1 MGTDL
6 SCNPAIVHKTGTDL
20 SCNPAWFSLRDF
32 PKNKKC
38 ILQNTKKEYN
48 SSMFTRK
55 TKIVCSIGPACD
67 NDETIRKMIR
77 AGMNIA
83 RFNFSHGSY
92 EWHKTAMERVRRISE
107 EIDIPVGI
115 LLDTK
120 GPEIR
125 TGLVENDGKVEIR
138 AGEKI
143 ELVSDDSFCTS
154 NHLSLSWKAASQKLF
169 PGVKVLIADGLIE
182 LIVDEIKNDIIYC
195 TSQNNGVIG
204 SRKNVNLIG
213 VHAGLPIMSPK
224 DKEDLKFGA
233 QMDVDFVAASFVS
246 FPEEVVE
253 IKNYLKSVGAN
264 TRIIAKI
271 ENEEGVDNIEKI
283 VKEADGIMVAR
294 GDLGV
299 QLPTER
305 IPLAQKAI
313 IRVCHA
319 AGKPVITATQM
330 LDSMIVNPRPTRAE
344 LTDVSNA
351 VFDGTDAVMLSGE
364 TAGGKYPVESVK
376 MMALITRTTEVSD
389 EYLNRM
395 KLLDSSYK
403 PGNEIGHMVA
413 HSAYKLARNL
423 GAKAIIVP
431 TLHGNTAR
439 IIGGFRPEQIVIA
452 VTPKKKVCRQLMIQW
467 GISPVLCQMADDSET
482 MIQNAVK
489 LALDCKAVNLSD
501 KVVMCA
507 GIPISSPLMVNTIKV
522 ILVGNVL
529 ARGTLFGSV
538 KENRKK
544 ARGRVIHEND
554 IPLFKDKFQVHKHLI
569 LVCERITE
577 NLIPALR
584 IVDGVVSESGCDI
597 ASENLALVNPDL
609 VWICNVPDA
618 QKVLE
623 NDLSITLDAEQGVVY
638 EGIV

>member
-1 MGTDL
+1 
-6 SCNPAIVHKTGTDL
+6 
-20 SCNPAWFSLRDF
+20 
-32 PKNKKC
+32 
-38 ILQNTKKEYN
+38 
-48 SSMFTRK
+48 MFTRK

-125 TGLVENDGKVEIR
+125 TGLVENDGKIEIR

-264 TRIIAKI
+264 ARIIAKI

-313 IRVCHA
+313 
-319 AGKPVITATQM
+319 
-330 LDSMIVNPRPTRAE
+330 
-344 LTDVSNA
+344 
-351 VFDGTDAVMLSGE
+351 
-364 TAGGKYPVESVK
+364 
-376 MMALITRTTEVSD
+376 
-389 EYLNRM
+389 YL
-395 KLLDSSYK
+395 
-403 PGNEIGHMVA
+403 
-413 HSAYKLARNL
+413 
-423 GAKAIIVP
+423 
-431 TLHGNTAR
+431 
-439 IIGGFRPEQIVIA
+439 
-452 VTPKKKVCRQLMIQW
+452 QL
-467 GISPVLCQMADDSET
+467 
-482 MIQNAVK
+482 
-489 LALDCKAVNLSD
+489 
-501 KVVMCA
+501 
-507 GIPISSPLMVNTIKV
+507 
-522 ILVGNVL
+522 
-529 ARGTLFGSV
+529 
-538 KENRKK
+538 
-544 ARGRVIHEND
+544 
-554 IPLFKDKFQVHKHLI
+554 
-569 LVCERITE
+569 
-577 NLIPALR
+577 
-584 IVDGVVSESGCDI
+584 
-597 ASENLALVNPDL
+597 
-609 VWICNVPDA
+609 
-618 QKVLE
+618 
-623 NDLSITLDAEQGVVY
+623 
-638 EGIV
+638 

>member
-1 MGTDL
+1 
-6 SCNPAIVHKTGTDL
+6 
-20 SCNPAWFSLRDF
+20 
-32 PKNKKC
+32 
-38 ILQNTKKEYN
+38 
-48 SSMFTRK
+48 MFTRK
-55 TKIVCSIGPACD
+55 TKIVCSIGPVCD
-67 NDETIRKMIR
+67 NDNTIRSMIR

-83 RFNFSHGSY
+83 RFNFSHGTY
-92 EWHKTAMERVRRISE
+92 EWHKQAMERVRRISD
-107 EIDIPVGI
+107 EIGIPVAV

-125 TGLVENDGKVEIR
+125 TGLVADDGTISIDSGEKVE
-138 AGEKI
+138 
-143 ELVSDDSFCTS
+143 LVTDGSFCTAAS
-154 NHLSLSWKAASQKLF
+154 GGKICHISLSWKAAPEKLF

-182 LIVDEIKNDIIYC
+182 LDVDEIRGGVVYC
-195 TSQNNGVIG
+195 TASNSGTIS

-213 VHAGLPIMSPK
+213 VHAGLPIMSEK
-224 DKEDLKFGA
+224 DKEDLEFGA
-233 QMDVDFVAASFVS
+233 QMDVDFIAASFVS

-253 IKNYLKSVGAN
+253 VKSYLKRIGAN
-264 TRIIAKI
+264 ARVIAKI
-271 ENEEGVDNIEKI
+271 ENEEGVNNIEGI

-313 IRVCHA
+313 IRVCRA

-389 EYLNRM
+389 EYLSRM
-395 KLLDSSYK
+395 KLADSAYK

-413 HSAYKLARNL
+413 HSAYKLSRNL

-439 IIGGFRPEQIVIA
+439 MIGGFRPEQIVIA
-452 VTPKKKVCRQLMIQW
+452 VTPDKKVCRQLMIQW
-467 GISPVLCQMADDSET
+467 GISPILCEVADDSEM

-489 LALDCKAVNLSD
+489 HALDCGAVHLSD

-522 ILVGNVL
+522 ILVGNVI
-529 ARGTLFGSV
+529 ARGTLFGFAN
-538 KENRKK
+538 EQRKK
-544 ARGRVIHEND
+544 ARGRIIHDDNM
-554 IPLFKDKFQVHKHLI
+554 PLIKDKFNLHKHLI
-569 LVCERITE
+569 LVCNRITE
-577 NLIPALR
+577 DMIPALR
-584 IVDGVVSESGCDI
+584 VVDGVVAESGSDI
-597 ASENLALVNPDL
+597 PPEQLALINSDL
-609 VWICNVPDA
+609 VWILNVPDA
-618 QKVLE
+618 HRILE
-623 NDLSITLDAEQGVVY
+623 NDLSVTLDSEQGVVY

>member
-1 MGTDL
+1 
-6 SCNPAIVHKTGTDL
+6 
-20 SCNPAWFSLRDF
+20 
-32 PKNKKC
+32 
-38 ILQNTKKEYN
+38 
-48 SSMFTRK
+48 
-55 TKIVCSIGPACD
+55 
-67 NDETIRKMIR
+67 
-77 AGMNIA
+77 
-83 RFNFSHGSY
+83 
-92 EWHKTAMERVRRISE
+92 
-107 EIDIPVGI
+107 
-115 LLDTK
+115 
-120 GPEIR
+120 
-125 TGLVENDGKVEIR
+125 
-138 AGEKI
+138 
-143 ELVSDDSFCTS
+143 
-154 NHLSLSWKAASQKLF
+154 
-169 PGVKVLIADGLIE
+169 
-182 LIVDEIKNDIIYC
+182 
-195 TSQNNGVIG
+195 
-204 SRKNVNLIG
+204 
-213 VHAGLPIMSPK
+213 
-224 DKEDLKFGA
+224 
-233 QMDVDFVAASFVS
+233 
-246 FPEEVVE
+246 
-253 IKNYLKSVGAN
+253 
-264 TRIIAKI
+264 
-271 ENEEGVDNIEKI
+271 
-283 VKEADGIMVAR
+283 
-294 GDLGV
+294 
-299 QLPTER
+299 
-305 IPLAQKAI
+305 
-313 IRVCHA
+313 
-319 AGKPVITATQM
+319 
-330 LDSMIVNPRPTRAE
+330 
-344 LTDVSNA
+344 
-351 VFDGTDAVMLSGE
+351 
-364 TAGGKYPVESVK
+364 
-376 MMALITRTTEVSD
+376 
-389 EYLNRM
+389 
-395 KLLDSSYK
+395 
-403 PGNEIGHMVA
+403 MVA

-452 VTPKKKVCRQLMIQW
+452 VTPEKKVCRQLMIQW

-489 LALDCKAVNLSD
+489 LALDCKAVHLSD